1 MVKLLT
7 MDFSCVQKAGSPGP
21 HQRWVA
27 EIAPHFHLL
36 IHKILL
42 LLSKI
47 LIFLSLLMVMV
58 LRVGVA
64 RTSSNILDAMETN
77 L

>member
-7 MDFSCVQKAGSPGP
+7 MDFSCVHKAGKSWAPSD
-21 HQRWVA
+21 VA
-27 EIAPHFHLL
+27 EIIPHFHFLL
-36 IHKILL
+36 HKILL

-47 LIFLSLLMVMV
+47 LIFLSLFMVMC

-64 RTSSNILDAMETN
+64 RTSSNILDAMGMN

>member
-1 MVKLLT
+1 M
-7 MDFSCVQKAGSPGP
+7 FIRQGSPGP
-21 HQRWVA
+21 HQMWVA

-36 IHKILL
+36 LHKILL

-47 LIFLSLLMVMV
+47 LIFLSLLMAIR

-64 RTSSNILDAMETN
+64 RTSSNILDAVGMN
-77 L
+77 LQLE